1 MKFRKFRR
9 RAHKEQAELS
19 ITAFMNLMVI
29 LVPFLLITAVFSKI
43 SILEL
48 DLPSKS
54 EVVKQDTKKL
64 ELEVVVRE
72 NKLRVQDRNRGV
84 LKTIANTKEGYDLA
98 ALNEYLQALKN
109 KHQDITTATILLE
122 PEISYDI
129 LVQVMDAV
137 RLAEVEKQGEM
148 IRAELFPEISVGD
161 APVYT
166 ASR

>member
-9 RAHKEQAELS
+9 RSHNEQAELS
-19 ITAFMNLMVI
+19 ITSFMNLMVI
-29 LVPFLLITAVFSKI
+29 LVPFLLITALFSKI

-54 EVVKQDTKKL
+54 DVVKQDTKKL

-84 LKTIANTKEGYDLA
+84 LRTISNNDSGYDLTG
-98 ALNEYLQALKN
+98 LNEYLQALKN
-109 KHQDITTATILLE
+109 KYQHITTATILLE

-137 RLAEVEKQGEM
+137 RLAEIEKEGEM
-148 IRAELFPEISVGD
+148 VRAELFPEISVGD

>member
-1 MKFRKFRR
+1 MRHRRYRR
-9 RAHKEQAELS
+9 RNKEEAELS

-54 EVVKQDTKKL
+54 DVVKNNPKKL

-72 NKLRVQDRNRGV
+72 NSLRIQDRNKGV
-84 LKTIANTKEGYDLA
+84 LKSIKNSKEGYDLL
-98 ALNEYLQALKN
+98 ALNDYLQGLKS
-109 KHQDITTATILLE
+109 KFQDINNATILLE
-122 PEISYDI
+122 PNITYDV
-129 LVQVMDAV
+129 LVQIMDAV
-137 RLAEVEKQGEM
+137 RVAEVDQEGEKVF
-148 IRAELFPEISVGD
+148 ADLFPDISVGD

>member
-1 MKFRKFRR
+1 MRR
-9 RAHKEQAELS
+9 RRYRRRNKEEAELS

-54 EVVKQDTKKL
+54 DVVKNNPKKL
-64 ELEVVVRE
+64 ELEIVVRE
-72 NKLRVQDRNRGV
+72 NSLRIQDRNRGV
-84 LKTIANTKEGYDLA
+84 LKSIKNTQEGYELT
-98 ALNEYLQALKN
+98 ALNEYLQGLKS
-109 KHQDITTATILLE
+109 KYQDISNATILLE
-122 PEISYDI
+122 PNITYDV
-129 LVQVMDAV
+129 LVQIMDAV
-137 RLAEVEKQGEM
+137 RVAEVEQEGEKVF
-148 IRAELFPEISVGD
+148 ADLFPDISVGD

>member
-1 MKFRKFRR
+1 MRR
-9 RAHKEQAELS
+9 RRYRRRNKEEAELS

-54 EVVKQDTKKL
+54 EVIKNNPKKL
-64 ELEVVVRE
+64 ELEIVVRE
-72 NKLRVQDRNRGV
+72 NSLRIQDRRRGA
-84 LKTIANTKEGYDLA
+84 LKTIKNTQEGYELVG
-98 ALNEYLQALKN
+98 LNDYLQGLKS
-109 KHQDITTATILLE
+109 KYQDISTATILLE
-122 PEISYDI
+122 PNITYDV
-129 LVQVMDAV
+129 LVQIMDAV
-137 RLAEVEKQGEM
+137 RVAEVERDGEKVF
-148 IRAELFPEISVGD
+148 ADLFPDISVGD

>member
-9 RAHKEQAELS
+9 HVQKEQAELS

-54 EVVKQDTKKL
+54 DVVKQDTKNL

-84 LKTIANTKEGYDLA
+84 LRTIENTQDGYNLA
-98 ALNEYLQALKN
+98 VLNEYLQALKN
-109 KHQDITTATILLE
+109 KHQNITTATILLE
-122 PEISYDI
+122 PEISYDV

-137 RLAEVEKQGEM
+137 RLAEVEKEGGLV
-148 IRAELFPEISVGD
+148 RAELFPEISVGD

>member
-1 MKFRKFRR
+1 MRSRRYRR
-9 RAHKEQAELS
+9 RNQEQAELS

-54 EVVKQDTKKL
+54 EVVKNNPKKL
-64 ELEVVVRE
+64 QLEIVVRE
-72 NKLRVQDRNRGV
+72 NSLRIQDRNKGV
-84 LKTIANTKEGYDLA
+84 LKSIKNTQDGYELA
-98 ALNEYLQALKN
+98 GLNDYLQGLKS
-109 KHQDITTATILLE
+109 KYQDISNATILLE
-122 PEISYDI
+122 PNITYDV
-129 LVQVMDAV
+129 LVQIMDAV
-137 RLAEVEKQGEM
+137 RVAEVDNEGEVM
-148 IRAELFPEISVGD
+148 FADLFPDISVGD

>member
-1 MKFRKFRR
+1 MRFRKFRR

-54 EVVKQDTKKL
+54 DVVKQDVNKL
-64 ELEVVVRE
+64 ELEVVVRK
-72 NKLRVQDRNRGV
+72 NRLRVQDRNRGV
-84 LKTIANTKEGYDLA
+84 LKTINNTEDGYDLMV
-98 ALNEYLQALKN
+98 LNEYLQALKN
-109 KHQDITTATILLE
+109 KNQNISTATILLE
-122 PEISYDI
+122 PEISYDV
-129 LVQVMDAV
+129 LVQVMDSV
-137 RLAEVEKQGEM
+137 RLAEIEKEGEI

>member
-1 MKFRKFRR
+1 MRYRRYRR
-9 RAHKEQAELS
+9 RNKEEAELS

-48 DLPSKS
+48 DLPAKS
-54 EVVKQDTKKL
+54 DVVKNNPKKL

-72 NKLRVQDRNRGV
+72 NSLRIQDRNRGV
-84 LKTIANTKEGYDLA
+84 LKSIKNNQDGYELA
-98 ALNEYLQALKN
+98 GLNEYLQGLKT
-109 KHQDITTATILLE
+109 KYQDISHATILLE
-122 PEISYDI
+122 PNITYDV
-129 LVQVMDAV
+129 LVQIMDAV
-137 RLAEVEKQGEM
+137 RVAEVEQDGEKVF
-148 IRAELFPEISVGD
+148 ADLFPDISVGD

>member
-54 EVVKQDTKKL
+54 DVVKQDTKKL

-84 LKTIANTKEGYDLA
+84 LRTISNNDSGYDLT

-109 KHQDITTATILLE
+109 KYQNITTATILLE

-137 RLAEVEKQGEM
+137 RLAEIEKEGEM
-148 IRAELFPEISVGD
+148 VRAELFPEISVGD

>member
-1 MKFRKFRR
+1 MRIRRYRR
-9 RAHKEQAELS
+9 RAKNDAELS

-54 EVVKQDTKKL
+54 DVVKNNKKTL

-72 NKLRVQDRNRGV
+72 NSLRVQDRNRGV
-84 LKTIANTKEGYDLA
+84 LKTIKNSKKDYDLI
-98 ALNEYLQALKN
+98 ALNDYLQGLKT
-109 KHQDITTATILLE
+109 KYQDINNATILLE
-122 PEISYDI
+122 PDITYDV
-129 LVQVMDAV
+129 LVQIMDSV
-137 RLAEVEKQGEM
+137 RVAEVTKEGQLVK
-148 IRAELFPEISVGD
+148 ADLFPDIAVGD

-166 ASR
+166 AGR

>member
-54 EVVKQDTKKL
+54 DVVKQDTKKL

-84 LKTIANTKEGYDLA
+84 LRTISNNDSGYDLT

-109 KHQDITTATILLE
+109 KYQDITTATILLE

-137 RLAEVEKQGEM
+137 RLAEIEKEGEM
-148 IRAELFPEISVGD
+148 VRAELFPEISVGD
-161 APVYT
+161 ATVYT

>member
-1 MKFRKFRR
+1 MRR
-9 RAHKEQAELS
+9 RRYRRRNQEEAELS

-54 EVVKQDTKKL
+54 DVVKNNPKKL
-64 ELEVVVRE
+64 ELEIVVRE
-72 NKLRVQDRNRGV
+72 NSLRIQDRRRGA
-84 LKTIANTKEGYDLA
+84 LKTLKNNQHGYELVG
-98 ALNEYLQALKN
+98 LNDYLQGLKS
-109 KHQDITTATILLE
+109 KYEDINTATILLE
-122 PEISYDI
+122 PNITYDV
-129 LVQVMDAV
+129 LVQIMDAV
-137 RLAEVEKQGEM
+137 RVAEVEREGEKVF
-148 IRAELFPEISVGD
+148 ADLFPDISVGD